1 MSARQKTPEPLEAL
15 DKHKDTKALKTSI
28 LSKLNRYN
36 SKNSVHPDLGSTS
49 EKGSRSNL
57 NFKFDSVNTFNSDN
71 FGNSQTFIPRTEF
84 DFSVKAKDQS
94 RLKPLK
100 TTKDGK
106 EANSFLSKIDKLS
119 SSHVPGNSNDSQSL
133 IVNDFLREIIVENLS
148 EGDAQK
154 RDKDYQKV
162 EPGSFL
168 ASQAKSLSVIDLAEL
183 DRHPKSKHTTQFKP
197 MRLNDYVKSSKM
209 RQIKK
214 LSKLK
219 SMNTNKISEEQTDI
233 HSNYTMPS
241 NSALDMAYYE
251 DGYTDENLTNNCTN
265 STLTLNSKK
274 RVSFHEEVLETDVNS
289 GSSVYKLLL

>member
-1 MSARQKTPEPLEAL
+1 VS
-15 DKHKDTKALKTSI
+15 
-28 LSKLNRYN
+28 
-36 SKNSVHPDLGSTS
+36 
-49 EKGSRSNL
+49 
-57 NFKFDSVNTFNSDN
+57 TFNSDN
-71 FGNSQTFIPRTEF
+71 FTLNNSQNFTIPRVEF
-84 DFSVKAKDQS
+84 DFSVKAKDPS

-100 TTKDGK
+100 NGK
-106 EANSFLSKIDKLS
+106 EINNFLSKIEKLS
-119 SSHVPGNSNDSQSL
+119 SNHVPATNDSQSL

-162 EPGSFL
+162 DSNGFL
-168 ASQAKSLSVIDLAEL
+168 ANQPKSLSVIDLAEL
-183 DRHPKSKHTTQFKP
+183 DRLPKSNQSSQFRP

-219 SMNTNKISEEQTDI
+219 ALNTNKISEETG
-233 HSNYTMPS
+233 STYTIPS
-241 NSALDMAYYE
+241 NSAFDMGYY
-251 DGYTDENLTNNCTN
+251 DDAFTDENLTNNCTN